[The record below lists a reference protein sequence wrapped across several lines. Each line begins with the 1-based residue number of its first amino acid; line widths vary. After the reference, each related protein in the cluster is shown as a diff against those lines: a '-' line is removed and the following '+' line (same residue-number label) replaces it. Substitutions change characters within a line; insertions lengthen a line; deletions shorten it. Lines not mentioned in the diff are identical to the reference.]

1 MAKSKSGGTRSY
13 IRGRVGADVY
23 SVGKDAKGKKQQ
35 VVRSLAETVANPQTL
50 SQMRGRMIMSTIMQ
64 AVAALKAIIDH
75 SFDNVVGRQP
85 NISEFI
91 ARNYALVKADVQA
104 NPSGSNA
111 FGLNM
116 YQEKGAKRG
125 AYIISDGAAAVPA
138 ALVLAKASG
147 IITITMDASN
157 ITIGDLKSALGM
169 TNEEYFTLVGIGTDG
184 KAYYERFRVNPTMSD
199 DTALSAS
206 NIGDAFAVEGNA
218 VAEVAIASNVIN
230 LTLNAVAGCCDV
242 IVTKKGEN
250 GYIHSQAI
258 LGDADSFDYTS
269 DMALPTYPVGNADY
283 LNGGDIFGQ
292 SESFNPAPTPSP
304 TPTPSVS
311 APTING
317 TTPFTSSTSVT
328 MSAESGAQIRYTTNG
343 TTPTAS
349 SQLYSSAITLSAT
362 TTIKAIAIKDGV
374 SSSVATKTFTKSGDT
389 PTPSVNAPSINGTT
403 PFETS
408 TSVTMSA
415 ESGAEIRYTT
425 DGSTPNASSQLYSSA
440 ITLSATTTVKAIAI
454 KDGVSSNVTTK
465 TFTKSSQPVGDLTI
479 TVDGTAVERN
489 SVVTLD
495 NDAVVVVT
503 LPAGHESIGKAVGIY
518 GGSAPYPNGVT
529 LTAGA
534 NTFTLEKSKF
544 DTSNKSWGAG
554 QMEEVSF
561 SEEFNVT
568 FSFIVVKTSA

>member
-64 AVAALKAIIDH
+64 VVACLKPIIDH

-125 AYIISDGAAAVPA
+125 AYIISDGDAAVPA
-138 ALVLAKASG
+138 ALVLTKASG
-147 IITITMDASN
+147 IITITLDASN
-157 ITIGDLKSALGM
+157 ITIGGLKAALAM
-169 TNEEYFTLVGIGTDG
+169 TNEEYFTLVGIGTNG

-199 DTALSAS
+199 DTVLSAS

-218 VAEVAIASNVIN
+218 VAEVAIASNIIN
-230 LTLNAVAGCCDV
+230 LTLNAVAGCCDI

-250 GYIHSQAI
+250 GYIHSEAV
-258 LGDADSFDYTS
+258 LGDVDSFDYTS

-311 APTING
+311 APSING
-317 TTPFTSSTSVT
+317 TTPFQTSTSVT

-343 TTPTAS
+343 TTPNAS
-349 SQLYSSAITLSAT
+349 SQLYSGAITLSAT

-374 SSSVATKTFTKSGDT
+374 SSSVATKTFTKSGDPT
-389 PTPSVNAPSINGTT
+389 PPSVNAPTINGTT
-403 PFETS
+403 PFQTS

-425 DGSTPNASSQLYSSA
+425 DGSAPSAGSQLYSSA
-440 ITLSATTTVKAIAI
+440 ITLTATTTIKAIAI
-454 KDGVSSNVTTK
+454 KNGVSSDVTTK
-465 TFTKSSQPVGDLTI
+465 TFTKSSQPVGELSM
-479 TVDGTAVERN
+479 TVDGNAVN
-489 SVVTLD
+489 LGASYTLN
-495 NDAVVVVT
+495 NDAVVVLNV
-503 LPAGHESIGKAVGIY
+503 PAGHSLIGKKLGVQAAQQY
-518 GGSAPYPNGVT
+518 YPSDVT
-529 LTAGA
+529 LAAGA
-534 NTFTLEKSKF
+534 NTITLEKSHF
-544 DTSNKSWGAG
+544 STNGVNWGAG
-554 QMEEVSF
+554 HMGEVAFGQEF
-561 SEEFNVT
+561 S
-568 FSFIVVKTSA
+568 IDQLLLVVSASA